1 MYLKRKLDD
10 KLISWRNETDHKP
23 LIIRGARQVGKTESI
38 RHFAENNYNN
48 VIEINFAL
56 EPAYK
61 VITQDGYT
69 ADAIIKAIS
78 RIDPSKRF
86 IPGHTLIFF
95 DELQEHPDI
104 STSLKSFCQDQRFD
118 VICSGSL
125 LGLHYKKIESNSVGY
140 KTDIE
145 LRSLDFEEFL
155 FALGYDERLSS
166 DLKEHI
172 ISAKPLDAALMTKMP
187 ELFLDYCIL
196 GGMPAVIRSYIEKE
210 TFEGSLALQKQ
221 LLMDYEEDIIKYAE
235 GMDQTRILNVFRHIP
250 VQLAKENKKF
260 QISKVANGARFRD
273 YRGSIEWL
281 QNAGIINICH
291 CLNYPELPL
300 KGNYDESSYK
310 IYMADTG
317 LLVAMLDEESAYDL
331 RVNKNLGT
339 YKGAL
344 YENII
349 ADALKKS
356 GYEQLYYYKKENST
370 LEEDFFVRTADE
382 LIPVEVKAK
391 KGSSRSLSTLIK
403 SDSYPDIR
411 HGIKFTSGNIGL
423 ENNILTLPH
432 FTAYLLKAALAANT
446 IFK

>member
-145 LRSLDFEEFL
+145 LRSLDF
-155 FALGYDERLSS
+155 
-166 DLKEHI
+166 
-172 ISAKPLDAALMTKMP
+172 
-187 ELFLDYCIL
+187 
-196 GGMPAVIRSYIEKE
+196 
-210 TFEGSLALQKQ
+210 
-221 LLMDYEEDIIKYAE
+221 
-235 GMDQTRILNVFRHIP
+235 
-250 VQLAKENKKF
+250 
-260 QISKVANGARFRD
+260 
-273 YRGSIEWL
+273 
-281 QNAGIINICH
+281 
-291 CLNYPELPL
+291 
-300 KGNYDESSYK
+300 
-310 IYMADTG
+310 
-317 LLVAMLDEESAYDL
+317 
-331 RVNKNLGT
+331 
-339 YKGAL
+339 
-344 YENII
+344 
-349 ADALKKS
+349 
-356 GYEQLYYYKKENST
+356 
-370 LEEDFFVRTADE
+370 
-382 LIPVEVKAK
+382 
-391 KGSSRSLSTLIK
+391 
-403 SDSYPDIR
+403 
-411 HGIKFTSGNIGL
+411 
-423 ENNILTLPH
+423 
-432 FTAYLLKAALAANT
+432 
-446 IFK
+446 